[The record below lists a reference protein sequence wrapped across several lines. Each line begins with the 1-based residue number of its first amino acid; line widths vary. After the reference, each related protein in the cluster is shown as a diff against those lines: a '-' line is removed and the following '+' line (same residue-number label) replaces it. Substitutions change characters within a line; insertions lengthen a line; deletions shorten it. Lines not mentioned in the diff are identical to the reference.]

1 MYCRAT
7 SLIAAGIW
15 ATALSAQTP
24 AAAPQARHVEEFLHV
39 PVIRPETERT
49 LRELVQ
55 KLSQGETAVC
65 SIPLRELPIAKNV
78 ERMPTIRP
86 NENIDHMPMAK
97 LPAPPCQ
104 EENR

>member
-1 MYCRAT
+1 MYYRAT

-24 AAAPQARHVEEFLHV
+24 TAAPQA
-39 PVIRPETERT
+39 PVIRSEAERA
-49 LRELVQ
+49 LRELA
-55 KLSQGETAVC
+55 KKFSQGETAAC
-65 SIPLRELPIAKNV
+65 SIPLREVPIAKNV
-78 ERMPTIRP
+78 ERTPTIRP